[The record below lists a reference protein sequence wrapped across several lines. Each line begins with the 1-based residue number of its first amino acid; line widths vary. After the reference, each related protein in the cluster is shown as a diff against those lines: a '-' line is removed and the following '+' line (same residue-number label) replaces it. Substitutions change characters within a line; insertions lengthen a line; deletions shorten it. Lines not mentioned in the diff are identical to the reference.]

1 MTDILMRVIPAAAVL
16 LILAL
21 IFLLGYVKAPPDQA
35 YIISGL
41 KKELARIPEPVEALT
56 NSELEEILQLRNF
69 WMKTVCCTCGARS
82 RRWRAARWTR
92 RRARA

>member
-35 YIISGL
+35 FIISGL
-41 KKELARIPEPVEALT
+41 
-56 NSELEEILQLRNF
+56 Q
-69 WMKTVCCTCGARS
+69 
-82 RRWRAARWTR
+82 
-92 RRARA
+92 